1 MESRQR
7 EEDARQIH
15 RKFSA
20 DFKSFALSRSS
31 LDQSR
36 GTPLR
41 RGPAQLSNLL
51 FGSGSGTGNVEV
63 SFEVNYNYN

>member
-15 RKFSA
+15 RKLSA

-41 RGPAQLSNLL
+41 RGPAQLSNLV
-51 FGSGSGTGNVEV
+51 FGSGAGNVEV
-63 SFEVNYNYN
+63 SFEVNYNYNY